1 MNGFGK
7 IIEDLNNIV
16 WSTPLVALCL
26 IAGVYLSLRMKFPQ
40 VRLFKDMI
48 KFLFSK
54 EKSES
59 GVTPFQAFATTV
71 GGRVGVGNIAGVATA
86 IFYGGPGALF
96 WMWILAFLGSASAF
110 TESTLAQAYKTK
122 ISGEYVGGPAYFI
135 EEGIGKKW
143 YAIAFALCTILA
155 PGILMPSAQTY
166 NIASSLNKAFG
177 INEYIIGVL
186 LLIALALVIFGGI
199 KRIGKIAQLLAP
211 LMATGYFVIALIIII
226 LNIKEVPATFA
237 LIFSS
242 AFGINEMFGGIIGA
256 AISWGVKRGV
266 YSSEAGQGSGA
277 IVSAAAETSHPA
289 KQGLVQGFSVYIDT
303 IIVCTATGL
312 MILLTGSYN
321 TIAGD
326 GSFVIENVPG
336 IPFGVEYTQTAVD
349 SVFNNFGSGFVAISI
364 LLFAFTSLM
373 SYYYQAESNMN
384 YIFPGNK
391 TAITVLRVLFLIAS
405 FYGVFNTGK
414 MIWTFGDLGVGLMAW
429 LNIIAIL
436 LLSKKAIEILKDY
449 EEQKKLGIDPVFDP
463 DKFNIKDKANIW
475 RNYKKQSKYHN

>member
-1 MNGFGK
+1 MIGFEKFIQG
-7 IIEDLNNIV
+7 LNSIV

-26 IAGVYLSLRMKFPQ
+26 IAGVYLSIRMKFPQ
-40 VRLFKDMI
+40 VRLFKNMI
-48 KFLFSK
+48 KLLFSK

-110 TESTLAQAYKTK
+110 TESALAQAYKTK
-122 ISGEYVGGPAYFI
+122 VSGEYVGGPAYFI
-135 EEGIGKKW
+135 EQGIGKRW
-143 YAIAFALCTILA
+143 YAIAFAICTILA

-166 NIASSLNKAFG
+166 NIVSSLNNAFG
-177 INEYIIGVL
+177 INEYVAGIIL
-186 LLIALALVIFGGI
+186 CIAIGLVIFGGI
-199 KRIGKIAQLLAP
+199 KRIGKIAQLIAP
-211 LMATGYFVIALIIII
+211 LMATGYFIIALIIIV
-226 LNIKEVPATFA
+226 LNITRVPATFA

-242 AFGINEMFGGIIGA
+242 AFGVNEMFGGIIGA

-303 IIVCTATGL
+303 IVVCTATGL
-312 MILLTGSYN
+312 MILLTDSYN
-321 TIAGD
+321 TITATGD
-326 GSFVIENVPG
+326 FVIQNVPG
-336 IPFGVEYTQTAVD
+336 VEFGVKYTQMAVD
-349 SVFNNFGSGFVAISI
+349 STFSNFGSGFVAISI

-373 SYYYQAESNMN
+373 AYYYQAEGNMT

-391 TAITVLRVLFLIAS
+391 MATTILRVLFLVAT
-405 FYGVFNTGK
+405 FYGVLNTGQ

-436 LLSKKAIEILKDY
+436 ILSKQAINILRDY
-449 EEQKKLGIDPVFDP
+449 EEQKNAGIDPVFDP
-463 DKFNIKDKANIW
+463 DKFNIKDEANVW
-475 RNYKKQSKYHN
+475 RSYKKQSN